1 MTIQQFKKDSIS
13 MLSGKSPSANLDVQ
27 VLMEFALNYTK
38 TQLLLRKDDEIPP
51 EKLAWLEE
59 AVTKR
64 ATGLPV
70 AYITGH
76 KEFYGFDFL
85 VSPAVL
91 IPKPDT
97 EILVERALELILE
110 SMELHPERILTICD
124 MCAGSGCI
132 GLSVL
137 KTLTETY
144 NIPADKLPKITFAD
158 ISGAAL
164 EVAEKNFTHLFGTN
178 RDKLDLSSD
187 DESTSKT
194 QNPKTNKSLQDL
206 LRSRVAFVQTN
217 LFEAVPYN
225 FDFILTNP
233 PYIPHSLV
241 NSLLQDGRSEPR
253 LALDG
258 DITLTGDRAY
268 ATDGSEYDDGL
279 EIIRNLLPQ
288 IQEHLNP
295 YGSFLMETG
304 EYNAQETEQLAR
316 KLGFRT
322 NIIKDLEG
330 QLRVVEGAV

>member
-13 MLSGKSPSANLDVQ
+13 KLSGKSPSAQLDLQ
-27 VLMEFALNYTK
+27 VLMEFALNYSK
-38 TQLLLRKDDEIPP
+38 TQLLLRKDDEIPA
-51 EKLAWLEE
+51 EKLKWLEE
-59 AVTKR
+59 AIEKR
-64 ATGLPV
+64 STGLPV

-85 VSPAVL
+85 VSPAIL

-110 SMELHPERILTICD
+110 SIELHPERILTICD

-132 GLSVL
+132 GLAVL
-137 KTLTETY
+137 KTLAETY
-144 NIPADKLPKITFAD
+144 EINGDRLPKVTFAD

-164 EVAEKNFTHLFGTN
+164 EVAEKNFANLFGN
-178 RDKLDLSSD
+178 AGA
-187 DESTSKT
+187 
-194 QNPKTNKSLQDL
+194 PADL
-206 LRSRVAFVQTN
+206 LRSKIAFVRTN
-217 LFEAVPYN
+217 LFEAVPYK

-233 PYIPHSLV
+233 PYIPHSMV

-268 ATDGSEYDDGL
+268 APDGTEYDDGL

-304 EYNAQETEQLAR
+304 EYNALETEQLAR

-330 QLRVVEGAV
+330 QLRVVEGTV

>member
-27 VLMEFALNYTK
+27 VLMEFALNCSK
-38 TQLLLRKDDEIPP
+38 TQLLLRKDDEIPA
-51 EKLAWLEE
+51 EKFKWLEE

-64 ATGLPV
+64 TSGLPV

-132 GLSVL
+132 GLAVL

-144 NIPADKLPKITFAD
+144 EINGDRLPKVTFAD

-164 EVAEKNFTHLFGTN
+164 EVAEKNFVHLFGN
-178 RDKLDLSSD
+178 AGA
-187 DESTSKT
+187 
-194 QNPKTNKSLQDL
+194 PADL
-206 LRSRVAFVQTN
+206 LRSKIAFVRTN
-217 LFEAVPYN
+217 LFEAVPYK

-258 DITLTGDRAY
+258 DITLTSDRAY
-268 ATDGSEYDDGL
+268 APDGTEYDDGL

-304 EYNAQETEQLAR
+304 EYNAVASSELAR
-316 KLGFRT
+316 SLGFRT

-330 QLRVVEGAV
+330 QLRVVEGAL

>member
-13 MLSGKSPSANLDVQ
+13 RLSGKSPSANLDVQ
-27 VLMEFALNYTK
+27 VLMEFALNCSK
-38 TQLLLRKDDEIPP
+38 TQLLLRKEDEIPP

-76 KEFYGFDFL
+76 KEFYGYDFL
-85 VSPAVL
+85 VTPAVL

-97 EILVERALELILE
+97 EILVERAVELILE

-132 GLSVL
+132 GLAVL
-137 KTLTETY
+137 KSLIETY
-144 NIPADKLPKITFAD
+144 EITGDRLPKITFAD
-158 ISGAAL
+158 ISNAAL
-164 EVAEKNFTHLFGTN
+164 EITEKNFYHLFF
-178 RDKLDLSSD
+178 D
-187 DESTSKT
+187 DDSTPQSK
-194 QNPKTNKSLQDL
+194 NPTVNKSFQDL

-217 LFEAVPYN
+217 LFEAVPYK

-233 PYIPHSLV
+233 PYIPHSMV
-241 NSLLQDGRSEPR
+241 DSLLQDGRNEPR

-258 DITLTGDRAY
+258 DITLFGDRAL
-268 ATDGSEYDDGL
+268 APDGSELDDGL

-304 EYNAQETEQLAR
+304 EYNAVATSDLAR
-316 KLGFRT
+316 SLGFRT
-322 NIIKDLEG
+322 TLHKDLEG
-330 QLRVVEGAV
+330 QLRVVEGF